1 MATLAFIMSG
11 WDMNLWTK
19 AMHQSD
25 PALELRHYPDAM
37 GHAKDINYALVWRP
51 PPHVLKG
58 LPNLKA
64 VFSLGAGVDSIL
76 ADNTLPD
83 VPIVR
88 IVDPDMTM
96 RMSEFV
102 VMHVLMH
109 HRQQKRIEENQRAK
123 LWDAFATHAASALRV
138 GIMGFGV
145 LGQDAAE
152 KLQHMGF
159 KVVGWSQTKKNVPG
173 IETYAGKKEL
183 DAFLGRSDIL
193 VVLLPHTPETT
204 HIINRELIR
213 KLSQR
218 GPFGAPILINAGRGK
233 LQKQADIVECLDRG
247 ELYAA
252 SLDVFEEE
260 PLPQDDPL
268 WNHPKVYVS
277 PHVAADS
284 DPETICRN
292 VLRQIRSYESG
303 GALENVVDRRRGY

>member
-1 MATLAFIMSG
+1 MAAVAFILTG
-11 WDMNLWTK
+11 WNMDVWTQ
-19 AMHQSD
+19 AMRRCD
-25 PALELRHYPDAM
+25 PKLDVRSYPD
-37 GHAKDINYALVWRP
+37 GLGRRQDIHYALVWRP
-51 PPHVLKG
+51 PPDLLKS

-64 VFSLGAGVDSIL
+64 VFSLGAGVDAIL
-76 ADNTLPD
+76 ADATLPD

-88 IVDPDMTM
+88 IVDSDMTM

-123 LWDAFATHAASALRV
+123 RWDSFATHAASGLSV

-145 LGQDAAE
+145 LGQDAGE
-152 KLQHMGF
+152 KLRHMGF
-159 KVVGWSQTKKNVPG
+159 KVAGWSQSKKHVPG
-173 IETYAGKKEL
+173 IETYAGPGEL
-183 DAFLGRSDIL
+183 EAFLARSDVL

-204 HIINRELIR
+204 QIIDRDLIR
-213 KLSQR
+213 KLSR
-218 GPFGAPILINAGRGK
+218 KGPFGAPILINAGRGK

-268 WNHPKVYVS
+268 WNHPKGYVS
-277 PHVAADS
+277 PHLAADS
-284 DPETICRN
+284 DPVTICRN
-292 VLRQIRSYESG
+292 VLKQIKTHENG
-303 GALENVVDRRRGY
+303 GQLENVVDRRRGY

>member
-1 MATLAFIMSG
+1 MAALAFIMSG
-11 WDMNLWTK
+11 WNLDAWTK

-25 PALELRHYPDAM
+25 PSLDLRHHPNGM
-37 GHAKDINYALVWRP
+37 GRLADINYALAWRP

-64 VFSLGAGVDSIL
+64 VFSLGAGVDVIL
-76 ADNTLPD
+76 ADETVPE

-123 LWDAFATHAASALRV
+123 LWDSFATHAASALSV

-145 LGQDAAE
+145 LGQDAGE
-152 KLQHMGF
+152 KLKHMGF
-159 KVVGWSQTKKNVPG
+159 KVAGWSQSRKHVPG
-173 IETYAGKKEL
+173 IETYAGSAEL

-193 VVLLPHTPETT
+193 VVLLPHTPDTT
-204 HIINRELIR
+204 HIINRDLIG
-213 KLSQR
+213 KLSR
-218 GPFGAPILINAGRGK
+218 KGPFGAPILINAGRGK

-247 ELYAA
+247 ELYSA

-260 PLPQDDPL
+260 PLPQNDPL

-277 PHVAADS
+277 PHLAADS
-284 DPETICRN
+284 DPLTICRN
-292 VLRQIRSYESG
+292 VLRQIKRFESG

>member
-1 MATLAFIMSG
+1 VTALAFILTG
-11 WDMNLWTK
+11 WK
-19 AMHQSD
+19 AETWVDTMRKVE
-25 PALELRHYPDAM
+25 PALNVRQYPDAM
-37 GHAKDINYALVWRP
+37 GNLEDIHYALVWRP

-64 VFSLGAGVDSIL
+64 IFSLGAGVDAIL
-76 ADNTLPD
+76 ADEIVPD

-109 HRQQKRIEENQRAK
+109 HRQQMRIDNNQRAK
-123 LWDAFATHAASALRV
+123 IWDSFATHAASALKV

-145 LGQDAAE
+145 LGQDAGR
-152 KLQHMGF
+152 KLKTMGF
-159 KVVGWSQTKKNVPG
+159 QVAGWSQTPKRAEG
-173 IETYAGKKEL
+173 IRTYAGPSEL
-183 DAFLGRSDIL
+183 DAFLAESDVL

-204 HIINRELIR
+204 GIVYRDLIL
-213 KLSQR
+213 KLSRR

-233 LQKQADIVECLDRG
+233 LQVQKDILECLDRG

-260 PLPQDDPL
+260 PLPLDSAFWD
-268 WNHPKVYVS
+268 HPKVYVS
-277 PHVAADS
+277 PHLAADS
-284 DPETICRN
+284 DPATICRN
-292 VLRQIRSYESG
+292 VLKQIKQHAAEG
-303 GALENVVDRRRGY
+303 KLDNVVDRQRGY